1 MKTDEKGRHVQH
13 DEFCAEFDAM
23 FVELAKRARTGRFE
37 PNCDVHMSDD
47 GDAVIVTV
55 EIAGAD
61 PAELR
66 VGVEERHMFI
76 IGRRTKRDRSQLGS
90 VFMKEI
96 EYGDFVK
103 KLHLPVPV
111 AYTDANASYRD
122 GMLTIHLPVSEGARL
137 PEQRTEI
144 RMTVRRVPV

>member
-1 MKTDEKGRHVQH
+1 VRQ

-23 FVELAKRARTGRFE
+23 FVELAKRTRTGRFQ
-37 PNCDVHMSDD
+37 PNCDLHISDD
-47 GDAVIVTV
+47 GAAVVVTV

-61 PAELR
+61 PNELR
-66 VGVEERHMFI
+66 VGVEERHLFI
-76 IGRRTKRDRSQLGS
+76 IGRRSKRDQSQVGS
-90 VFMKEI
+90 VLMKEI

-111 AYTDANASYRD
+111 AYADATASYSD
-122 GMLTIHLPVSEGARL
+122 GMLTIRLPVSEGARL

-144 RMTVRRVPV
+144 RMTVRRIPV